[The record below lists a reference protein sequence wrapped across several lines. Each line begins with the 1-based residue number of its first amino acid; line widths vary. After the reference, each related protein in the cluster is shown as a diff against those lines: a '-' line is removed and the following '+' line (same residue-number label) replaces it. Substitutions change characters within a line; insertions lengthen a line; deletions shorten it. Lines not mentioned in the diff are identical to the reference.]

1 MTSLFLAFAA
11 LRDRWLVSSL
21 CILSF
26 AGGIAVLSLLFI
38 LSHAVEESFSKNANG
53 IDLVIGAKGSP
64 LQMVLSSVYQSDVP
78 TGNIDVADAD
88 KIARH
93 PQIAKTIPLALGDNY
108 RGFRIAGTTPDYI
121 DLYHGQIKD
130 GRMFADAFDVVVG
143 SETGLRIGDTF
154 NGAHGFSADS
164 DDIHDFHS
172 YKVVGVLK
180 PTGSVIDR
188 MIMTS
193 VDSVR
198 ELHLH
203 PDAHDEDAE
212 EEKVIAHQV
221 TALLIKVKNPI
232 AVMNLPREINR
243 MPHVQAAQPGY
254 EIARLMQNLGIGKDS
269 LAILA
274 FGILGV
280 SGLMLFAVLAS
291 SLAQRRYDLGI
302 MRVMGAGI
310 STLATTL
317 LAEAVLVALSGG
329 VIGIVLARVM
339 AIALSGNMSILSG
352 VLDHAHI
359 IHIYAEDGW
368 LLLIALAT
376 GLLAAIL
383 PLFSVSRHDVADLLA
398 GGR

>member
-1 MTSLFLAFAA
+1 
-11 LRDRWLVSSL
+11 
-21 CILSF
+21 
-26 AGGIAVLSLLFI
+26 
-38 LSHAVEESFSKNANG
+38 
-53 IDLVIGAKGSP
+53 
-64 LQMVLSSVYQSDVP
+64 
-78 TGNIDVADAD
+78 
-88 KIARH
+88 
-93 PQIAKTIPLALGDNY
+93 
-108 RGFRIAGTTPDYI
+108 
-121 DLYHGQIKD
+121 
-130 GRMFADAFDVVVG
+130 
-143 SETGLRIGDTF
+143 
-154 NGAHGFSADS
+154 
-164 DDIHDFHS
+164 
-172 YKVVGVLK
+172 
-180 PTGSVIDR
+180 
-188 MIMTS
+188 
-193 VDSVR
+193 
-198 ELHLH
+198 
-203 PDAHDEDAE
+203 
-212 EEKVIAHQV
+212 
-221 TALLIKVKNPI
+221 
-232 AVMNLPREINR
+232 MNLPREINR

-291 SLAQRRYDLGI
+291 SLAQRRYDMGI